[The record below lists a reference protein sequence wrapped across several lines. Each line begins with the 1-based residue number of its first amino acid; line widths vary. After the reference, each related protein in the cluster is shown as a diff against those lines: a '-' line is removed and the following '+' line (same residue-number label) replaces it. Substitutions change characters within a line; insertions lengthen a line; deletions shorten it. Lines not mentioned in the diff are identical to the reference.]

1 MLSIRTETELP
12 PRVPSLF
19 VYPCFFFVLHRYN
32 IKPPSVRK
40 NDSFFTI
47 LLRECKVW
55 FIFAAK

>member
-47 LLRECKVW
+47 LL
-55 FIFAAK
+55 